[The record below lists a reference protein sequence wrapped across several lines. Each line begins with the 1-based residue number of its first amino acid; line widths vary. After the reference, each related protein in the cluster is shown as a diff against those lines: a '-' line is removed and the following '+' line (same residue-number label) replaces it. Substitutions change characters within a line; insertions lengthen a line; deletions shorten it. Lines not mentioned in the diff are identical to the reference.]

1 MFRNRSHIFIPSVD
15 FLLFHLHSL
24 FSFIILGNENFPHG
38 IEIITI
44 ADYFSLGNRNN
55 AYLTIAP
62 IVARLDANLHIALKD
77 HLINVKLAHWDS
89 DIR

>member
-1 MFRNRSHIFIPSVD
+1 MMCCGRYPIFIAYVYL
-15 FLLFHLHSL
+15 LLFHFFLIS
-24 FSFIILGNENFPHG
+24 IISGNENFPHG